1 MILTNIV
8 VCSGS
13 SYIMVQNQEGVKKS
27 VEISTLEG
35 GRSIP
40 FHTSLALL
48 NVYEQWPSAIFHIS
62 FCQKIVNME
71 TWNKNI
77 TTLEQVVANTPA
89 TTVTITTATTTTTS
103 TKTTTTSK

>member
-35 GRSIP
+35 RGSIP

-62 FCQKIVNME
+62 FCQKIIDK
-71 TWNKNI
+71 WIGYKN
-77 TTLEQVVANTPA
+77 
-89 TTVTITTATTTTTS
+89 
-103 TKTTTTSK
+103 